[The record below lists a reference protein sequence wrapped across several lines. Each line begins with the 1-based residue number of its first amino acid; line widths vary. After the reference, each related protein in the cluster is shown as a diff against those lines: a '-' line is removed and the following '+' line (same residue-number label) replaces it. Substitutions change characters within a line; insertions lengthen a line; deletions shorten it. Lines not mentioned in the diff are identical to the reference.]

1 MVSIFYF
8 NNGMQ
13 CEDIPSLIEALESI
27 DDETFN
33 YHRNSRKNDF
43 YSWVNEGLGMH
54 DIANIVKRSRT
65 RKGMIRNLRKSA

>member
-13 CEDIPSLIEALESI
+13 CQDIPGLITALESI
-27 DDETFN
+27 DDETFRF
-33 YHRNSRKNDF
+33 HRNSKKNDF
-43 YSWVNEGLGMH
+43 YNWVNEGLGMH
-54 DIANIVKRSRT
+54 DMAAVVKKSRT